1 MTTTQAKTKK
11 PCSQAAMNA
20 VLQTL
25 IAAERPLRLWEIVQ
39 ANRKHSSTT
48 GLQKAAR
55 ELEKQGKLE
64 VTRDK
69 DGNLYCLKRDFA
81 NVKNSSNEPA
91 QDSTTELTYE

>member
-1 MTTTQAKTKK
+1 MTTTQTKPPKK

-55 ELEKQGKLE
+55 ELQKQGNVV

-69 DGNLYCLKRDFA
+69 DGNLYCLAKG
-81 NVKNSSNEPA
+81 NG
-91 QDSTTELTYE
+91 